1 MPTSGRN
8 DRWAVTREDGPIRL
22 YLLCGR
28 KLVRTRWTTRLYGI
42 RWFKSLEAAQKEIVG
57 HPWRKVLTREEV
69 LSHLVGEAVAE

>member
-22 YLLCGR
+22 YLLCG
-28 KLVRTRWTTRLYGI
+28 RTRWTTRLYGI

-57 HPWRKVLTREEV
+57 HPWRKVLTKEEV
-69 LSHLVGEAVAE
+69 LARLVGDAVAE